1 MTIITLPKGNLIRVY
16 AKDPLATPALTSET
30 WVELSDHNRSEVDVS
45 SLRIEETQRMANGT
59 LRKFY
64 VNDKKMFNVSWTMLP
79 SYRAQTAD
87 GKWGAEDLREFYKST
102 SGKSTFKI
110 RLNFAKGGSK
120 DYGTANEEE
129 YTVSFTNCSFQLVKR
144 GVNAFWNVSLSM
156 EEV

>member
-1 MTIITLPKGNLIRVY
+1 MAIITLPKGNLIRVW
-16 AKDPLATPALTSET
+16 AKDPLATVPALTEA
-30 WVELSDHNRSEVDVS
+30 WIELSDHNRSEVDVTS
-45 SLRIEETQRMANGT
+45 NRIEETQRMANGT
-59 LRKFY
+59 LRKYY
-64 VNDKKMFNVSWTMLP
+64 VADKKNFDVSWSMLP
-79 SYRAQTAD
+79 SYRTETAD

-120 DYGTANEEE
+120 DYGTTKEEE
-129 YTVSFTNCSFQLVKR
+129 YTVSIRNCNFQLVKR